1 MANKENKIMSVV
13 TVPLITE
20 KWQEDVLQK
29 RFELCRKIYNNMLHY
44 EIKQLNNALHDKRYV
59 EAKKIINEVYK
70 IDDELEKKSRK
81 KSPEYKQAV
90 KDSNDVLKEYG
101 LTKFGFIGQVAKFR
115 EVYRQN
121 IPSVV
126 ASISIAT
133 PMWGA
138 MEKFLFGNG
147 NKLHY
152 KKFNTWNSMA
162 SDGKSG
168 IRMIDQYGNTM
179 FSREDGQQVC
189 ISMSVPKGKTLIMPM
204 KIDKKDLYK
213 MEMLSKKLKIIRI
226 TRKLCGSKYKY
237 YAQIT
242 VEGSPAIRYDK
253 NGNEKN
259 TVGKGKVGIYINT
272 TSVTLAL
279 ENGDIKKFSL
289 EYENDS
295 TERITELQRY
305 IDNSRRAMNPDNYN
319 EDGTI
324 KKGITIDGKKRR
336 LHWNESNGYKRAKL
350 ELKNIYRIEAEKR
363 MLERQVLANTII
375 SYGDRFIVNDYN
387 FQYAAMRKKVL
398 NESIGKVEKHKKKGA
413 AIGNNAPAT
422 LITLIDSKLKA
433 KAGIS
438 VEKMKLKDID
448 YSEKNY

>member
-168 IRMIDQYGNTM
+168 IRMIDHY
-179 FSREDGQQVC
+179 V
-189 ISMSVPKGKTLIMPM
+189 
-204 KIDKKDLYK
+204 
-213 MEMLSKKLKIIRI
+213 
-226 TRKLCGSKYKY
+226 
-237 YAQIT
+237 
-242 VEGSPAIRYDK
+242 
-253 NGNEKN
+253 
-259 TVGKGKVGIYINT
+259 
-272 TSVTLAL
+272 
-279 ENGDIKKFSL
+279 
-289 EYENDS
+289 
-295 TERITELQRY
+295 
-305 IDNSRRAMNPDNYN
+305 
-319 EDGTI
+319 
-324 KKGITIDGKKRR
+324 
-336 LHWNESNGYKRAKL
+336 
-350 ELKNIYRIEAEKR
+350 
-363 MLERQVLANTII
+363 
-375 SYGDRFIVNDYN
+375 
-387 FQYAAMRKKVL
+387 
-398 NESIGKVEKHKKKGA
+398 
-413 AIGNNAPAT
+413 
-422 LITLIDSKLKA
+422 
-433 KAGIS
+433 
-438 VEKMKLKDID
+438 
-448 YSEKNY
+448 